1 MGRIKTKRIKRYT
14 RMVMKESADFTPEFA
29 NNKKVFSTIALAH
42 SKKIRNIIAGYAA
55 RIARK
60 RSESQ

>member
-14 RMVMKESADFTPEFA
+14 RAVMKDAQFSGDFTE
-29 NNKKVFSTIALAH
+29 NKATFTKVAVAH

-55 RIARK
+55 RLAK
-60 RSESQ
+60 KQLQSQ

>member
-1 MGRIKTKRIKRYT
+1 
-14 RMVMKESADFTPEFA
+14 MKESADFTPEFA